1 MVRKVKSSNEFFDI
15 LDRIGNGKFVS
26 IGYVTGAN
34 LAVPTVKKKNPL
46 TNRMKS
52 YPDYTVFKGN
62 DENEIGALVK
72 ITTYNIRYL
81 NRKDVGKKYGEYKN
95 NANAIRQE
103 FGIDDIGSRKSYKQA
118 SNWSPNAPEV
128 FVGDNEEL
136 KGHSYN
142 PQNIYG
148 GKISSSIYAI
158 GTDGKIL
165 NEIPKDK
172 IIPYLKAKGE
182 ISGVSALRKMNAE
195 EDRIQEY
202 IKRIN
207 DLKFK
212 YINFESNSILWIA
225 ATVNGEKIVYIND
238 ALQRTVDGI
247 DIRPED
253 FRAIARERYNISL
266 NMLGEMNRRMNVNK
280 NLIKLTES
288 DLHNIIKESVKSIL
302 KEMDNSQYSNNAD
315 NIGREFINFIE
326 KYRGGSIIQDIVD
339 FESGNQTGYPCSPLP
354 TIIPEFE
361 VAIGRKC
368 TPEMRKAIKAA
379 YNQWWYYAQNELLTD
394 EDKENIGDMRSHTG
408 QWRGY

>member
-1 MVRKVKSSNEFFDI
+1 
-15 LDRIGNGKFVS
+15 
-26 IGYVTGAN
+26 
-34 LAVPTVKKKNPL
+34 
-46 TNRMKS
+46 
-52 YPDYTVFKGN
+52 
-62 DENEIGALVK
+62 
-72 ITTYNIRYL
+72 
-81 NRKDVGKKYGEYKN
+81 
-95 NANAIRQE
+95 
-103 FGIDDIGSRKSYKQA
+103 
-118 SNWSPNAPEV
+118 
-128 FVGDNEEL
+128 
-136 KGHSYN
+136 
-142 PQNIYG
+142 
-148 GKISSSIYAI
+148 
-158 GTDGKIL
+158 
-165 NEIPKDK
+165 
-172 IIPYLKAKGE
+172 
-182 ISGVSALRKMNAE
+182 MNAE

-266 NMLGEMNRRMNVNK
+266 NMLGEMNRRINMNK
-280 NLIKLTES
+280 NLIKLTEG
-288 DLHNIIKESVKSIL
+288 DLHKIIKESVKSIL

-361 VAIGRKC
+361 AAIGRKC

-394 EDKENIGDMRSHTG
+394 EDKEYIGDMRSHPG
-408 QWRGY
+408 QWRG